1 MCFMGVYSATLMI
14 NGYNIS
20 AERLVNSP
28 DEINGVEP
36 SWTLGAMFY
45 SVS

>member
-1 MCFMGVYSATLMI
+1 MYSATLMI
-14 NGYNIS
+14 DGYNI
-20 AERLVNSP
+20 AANRLVNSP

-45 SVS
+45 AVA